1 MFKDLRTRL
10 KASPPD
16 LPPWL
21 HVVSDAVPTVV
32 ETLDLWIKSPKS
44 TKRMLDGH
52 EHTSARNNPIMPSL
66 GVIPGAN
73 ADFQKTYQDRIKEE
87 QENIRR
93 LLLSASEE
101 ELREMKL
108 VPQGLKGPEARAY
121 LEANLDDYVETFQMA
136 MSGGRLP
143 SLEEAWYLKTKTF
156 LPARELR
163 KRHPGFDTAW
173 KDLKERR
180 EIAPGTARKVRLVH
194 CLSRP

>member
-1 MFKDLRTRL
+1 
-10 KASPPD
+10 
-16 LPPWL
+16 
-21 HVVSDAVPTVV
+21 
-32 ETLDLWIKSPKS
+32 
-44 TKRMLDGH
+44 
-52 EHTSARNNPIMPSL
+52 
-66 GVIPGAN
+66 
-73 ADFQKTYQDRIKEE
+73 
-87 QENIRR
+87 
-93 LLLSASEE
+93 
-101 ELREMKL
+101 MKL

-163 KRHPGFDTAW
+163 KRHPGFDAAW

-194 CLSRP
+194 CLSRS